1 MAIVFY
7 SIIVTLHVGF
17 NNEIT
22 CITGYMTFFIFNRRL
37 VLKLEMFVIKAIS
50 LVKLQN
56 KKNLLYLEHLAIMEC
71 VTKQNYLY

>member
-7 SIIVTLHVGF
+7 SIIVTLHAGF

-56 KKNLLYLEHLAIMEC
+56 KKKSTVFGTSCYNGMCY
-71 VTKQNYLY
+71 